1 MYLLRNPWIWGVGG
15 KIKFC
20 HQHQCPSQMM
30 SKAQIHAYYPMQNL
44 GTVSSLTS
52 SKNLFVKL
60 HGAFMIAAWVLF
72 ASVGMFLARYFK
84 QTWTGSKC
92 CKLDQ
97 WFIWH
102 RFLMVTTWGL
112 TIAGVILIFL
122 ELQVG
127 TECTDE

>member
-1 MYLLRNPWIWGVGG
+1 MT
-15 KIKFC
+15 
-20 HQHQCPSQMM
+20 
-30 SKAQIHAYYPMQNL
+30 SKTCLQNL
-44 GTVSSLTS
+44 GTVSSLTA

-60 HGAFMIAAWVLF
+60 HGAFMIGAWVLF

-84 QTWTGSKC
+84 QDWTAAKC

-102 RFLMVTTWGL
+102 RFFMVTTWGL

-127 TECTDE
+127 LAVAAVYCFDQSHSGWPMLLMKTSR

>member
-1 MYLLRNPWIWGVGG
+1 MT
-15 KIKFC
+15 
-20 HQHQCPSQMM
+20 
-30 SKAQIHAYYPMQNL
+30 SKTCLQNL
-44 GTVSSLTS
+44 GTVSSLTA

-60 HGAFMIAAWVLF
+60 HGAFMIGAWVLF

-84 QTWTGSKC
+84 QDWTAAKC

-102 RFLMVTTWGL
+102 RFFMVTTWGL

-127 TECTDE
+127 VLEGIT